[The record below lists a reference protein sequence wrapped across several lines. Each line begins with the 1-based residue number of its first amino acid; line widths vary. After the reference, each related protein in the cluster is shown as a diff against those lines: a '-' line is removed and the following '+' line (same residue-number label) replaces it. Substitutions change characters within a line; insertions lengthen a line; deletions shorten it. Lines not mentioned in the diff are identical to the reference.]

1 MRQDVEIVL
10 CMYANVYALVKTYRD
25 SQLLREAGDVDR
37 FISGF
42 NKSYP
47 LLNFIDAGNGK
58 ECVNGK
64 IRESFKLHVRNMH
77 CRLVILGMWLI
88 F

>member
-10 CMYANVYALVKTYRD
+10 CMYANVNALIRTYRD
-25 SQLLREAGDVDR
+25 SQLLRETGDVDR

-47 LLNFIDAGNGK
+47 LINFIDAGSSR
-58 ECVNGK
+58 ESIVAK
-64 IRESFKLHVRNMH
+64 IRESFKLHIRDMH
-77 CRLVILGMWLI
+77 CKLVILGT
-88 F
+88 